1 MIPSSSERWILRLS
15 LAATAIAVCVV
26 VLGAWV
32 RLTDAGLGCP
42 DWPGCYGH
50 IGVPDTPEEVAAANA
65 AYPERPV
72 ETQKA
77 WNEMIHRYL
86 ASFLGL
92 VILVIAWLA
101 IKDRKRPQQLV
112 ALPLGLVALVI
123 LQGIMGMW
131 TVTLLLKPA
140 VVTAHL
146 LGGMATTALLFWL
159 ALRHGR
165 LFTHGAGP
173 PTDRWL
179 PWSLVG
185 LAILIMQI
193 ALGGWTSTNY
203 AALACPDFPTCH
215 GEWMPWWD
223 ADQAFKV
230 WHGLGQDFEGGVLS
244 NEARVTIHATHR
256 LGALVTFLYIGGLAL
271 WIAVSGPGLL
281 RIAAILVLVLLGI
294 QVALGIANIVM
305 YLPLSIAVAHNGVAA
320 LLLLSLVTLIHVI
333 KPRRPT

>member
-1 MIPSSSERWILRLS
+1 MNASSSQQWILRLS

-101 IKDRKRPQQLV
+101 LKERNRPHQLV

-123 LQGIMGMW
+123 LQGLMGMW

-146 LGGMATTALLFWL
+146 LGGMATTSLLFWL

-165 LFTHGAGP
+165 LFTYNQNAA
-173 PTDRWL
+173 TARWL

-185 LAILIMQI
+185 LGILTMQI

-215 GEWMPWWD
+215 GQWMPWWD
-223 ADQAFKV
+223 ADQAFQV

-271 WIAVSGPGLL
+271 WIAVSSPGLL
-281 RIAAILVLVLLGI
+281 RIAACLVLILLGI

-333 KPRRPT
+333 NPRQAT